1 MPPVSVSFSMYVWV
15 KGTVLSSFWELHTQ
29 LNKED
34 LWVCNEH
41 CRQCLYV
48 YTGHH
53 TRPKEDAGLW
63 GRCRRSLGQQML
75 SSYFYLNIGNTIGRQ
90 EEWTD
95 LSDFMDTD
103 PLSHNKT
110 LIWSRLLANKQCRL
124 SHDEGPIFRPRD
136 IDNNLIKIIYTFRMI
151 VIES

>member
-110 LIWSRLLANKQCRL
+110 LIWS
-124 SHDEGPIFRPRD
+124 
-136 IDNNLIKIIYTFRMI
+136 IIYVYMLKHLQTLNLVEQERLFLSLLLLTPNSPNR
-151 VIES
+151 